1 MGSMDTK
8 LRLKLQHGIT
18 RIRVLILHPTETGR
32 RRDDQNRLVPTL
44 FVEKV
49 MIEHNGKLIAEC
61 HFGVGMSH
69 NPYFTVHY
77 QAGKPGDCI
86 KVSWLDNTGQ
96 TESAE
101 AHIEE
106 R

>member
-1 MGSMDTK
+1 MDTK
-8 LRLKLQHGIT
+8 LRLKLKHGVT

-32 RRDDQNRLVPTL
+32 RHNPHGHPVPAL

-49 MIEHNGKLIAEC
+49 RIEHNDQLITEC

-69 NPYFTVHY
+69 NPYFTIHY
-77 QAGKPGDCI
+77 QGGHPGDRI

-96 TESAE
+96 TESTE
-101 AHIEE
+101 ARIK
-106 R
+106 